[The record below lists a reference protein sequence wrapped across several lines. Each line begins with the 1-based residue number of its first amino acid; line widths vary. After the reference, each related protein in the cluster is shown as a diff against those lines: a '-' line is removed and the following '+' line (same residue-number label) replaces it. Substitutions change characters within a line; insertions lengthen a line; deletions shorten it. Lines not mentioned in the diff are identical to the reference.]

1 MSANDKTGLGY
12 DSQLSKK
19 EIPKCEI
26 FEIAYDSSVSEIDE
40 DNNQAKDRY
49 KVGIGYHAIPPPYT
63 GNYMPPRADL
73 SFAGLDDS
81 VFKFKIS
88 ETRTNESDSKDEYE
102 DKTSTEQEISNNDNL
117 VKSVECTKKYIS
129 EKHTNNHDENRRKRH
144 DSRVDWNESP
154 TEATKKM
161 VPTYVLVE
169 IASTIIVDPPIEAT
183 RRWIVTQGISLR

>member
-19 EIPKCEI
+19 EMPKCEI

-81 VFKFKIS
+81 VFKITDRGNEEDGPDLRARGDRFYHNRRSVDRGNEKMDHDPGIIS
-88 ETRTNESDSKDEYE
+88 EMK
-102 DKTSTEQEISNNDNL
+102 
-117 VKSVECTKKYIS
+117 
-129 EKHTNNHDENRRKRH
+129 
-144 DSRVDWNESP
+144 
-154 TEATKKM
+154 
-161 VPTYVLVE
+161 
-169 IASTIIVDPPIEAT
+169 
-183 RRWIVTQGISLR
+183 GLR